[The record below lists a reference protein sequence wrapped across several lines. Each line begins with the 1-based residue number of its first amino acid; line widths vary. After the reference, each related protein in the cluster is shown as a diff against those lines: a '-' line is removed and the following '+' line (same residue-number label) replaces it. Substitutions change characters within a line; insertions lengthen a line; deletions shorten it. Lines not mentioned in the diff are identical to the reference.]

1 MSNSKKEK
9 LIKYINFQL
18 NDLKNQ
24 HEDSEIKRGEYL
36 ARKDELECMLTFVD
50 SIYGGEDE

>member
-24 HEDSEIKRGEYL
+24 YEDSEIKRGEYM